1 MKPAWLAAIALVACS
16 PAPSPSPRVVKNE
29 PTAPHYAHP
38 VRVDHP
44 LMTAYHAFAPSP
56 PEDRSGGN
64 YESHNT
70 AKPLASYGDAASL
83 GTKLVVLALADQAR
97 AFGHFDGFRVVVAN
111 ASGAPIVFPATDSA
125 LAMVGEALDP
135 SGTWKPIEQLP
146 HSWCGNSYH
155 RMTLSPGNLWELVA
169 PHYDGDFA
177 TKLRLRI
184 DSENGST
191 YSNEWYGRIA
201 LAQLAPP
208 PEDQRYDPDN
218 VFPSEE

>member
-1 MKPAWLAAIALVACS
+1 MKPVWLAAVALAACS
-16 PAPSPSPRVVKNE
+16 PAPARSSKVVKHE

-44 LMTAYHAFAPSP
+44 LMTRYHAFAPSP
-56 PEDRSGGN
+56 PEDHSGGN

-70 AKPLASYGDAASL
+70 AKPLASYGEVASL
-83 GTKLVVLALADQAR
+83 GNKLVVLALADQSR
-97 AFGHFDGFRVVVAN
+97 AFGHFDGFRVIVAN
-111 ASGAPIVFPATDSA
+111 ASAAPIVFPATDSA
-125 LAMVGEALDP
+125 LAMVSEALDP
-135 SGTWKPIEQLP
+135 SGAWKPIEQLP
-146 HSWCGNSYH
+146 NSWCGNSYH
-155 RMTLSPGNLWELVA
+155 RMALPPGKLWELVA

-184 DSENGST
+184 DSANGST
-191 YSNEWYGRIA
+191 YSNEWYGRVA

>member
-1 MKPAWLAAIALVACS
+1 MKALAVVALVACS
-16 PAPSPSPRVVKNE
+16 PPSPKPTKVVENE

-44 LMTAYHAFAPSP
+44 LMSRYHAFAPSP
-56 PEDRSGGN
+56 PEDHSGGN

-70 AKPLASYGDAASL
+70 AKPLASYRDATSL
-83 GTKLVVLALADQAR
+83 GDTLVVLALSDQAR
-97 AFGHFDGFRVVVAN
+97 AFGPFDGFRVIVAN
-111 ASGAPIVFPATDSA
+111 ASRATIVFPATDSA
-125 LAMVGEALDP
+125 LAMVAEARDP
-135 SGTWKPIEQLP
+135 SGAWKPIEQLP
-146 HSWCGNSYH
+146 NSWCGNSYH
-155 RMTLSPGNLWELVA
+155 RMALQPGTLWEVVA

-191 YSNEWYGRIA
+191 YSNEWYGRVA

-208 PEDQRYDPDN
+208 PKTDQPYDPDN
-218 VFPSEE
+218 VFPSE